1 MTNFI
6 WRILVGDDANMALPT
21 VPSLGNNFASITGYT
36 AIGSIDRGDDA
47 DLDEDTVEVA
57 YFDEDGEVMAP
68 VALSRIDVVS
78 LRNGI
83 DSFGF
88 ICYDASK
95 AVLGLASDVSQS
107 GEESQKTLV
116 TVKRTVIIEVNGVY
130 ADYFP
135 NVHLKLLKSKAG
147 IAADGAARTE
157 FMAKCCRGSVVT
169 SGHKRVNYA

>member
-6 WRILVGDDANMALPT
+6 WRILVGDEANMALPT
-21 VPSLGNNFASITGYT
+21 IPSAGSNFASISGYT

-47 DLDEDTVEVA
+47 DLDEDTVDIA

-68 VALSRIDVVS
+68 VALSRIDTVA
-78 LRNGI
+78 LRNGV
-83 DSFGF
+83 DSFSF
-88 ICYDASK
+88 VCYDASK
-95 AVLGLASDVSQS
+95 LVMGLASDIVQS
-107 GEESQKTLV
+107 GEESQKSLV
-116 TVKRTVIIEVNGVY
+116 TVKRTVIIEVNGLY

-135 NVHLKLLKSKAG
+135 NVHLKLITGKAG

-157 FMAKCCRGSVVT
+157 FMAKCNRGTVVT